1 MVEKELERKW
11 RREMMVKLDK
21 LEEDGRE
28 RMDKIDKLT
37 NVVNAIAMKVGVDIV
52 PC

>member
-21 LEEDGRE
+21 LEEDGKGGME
-28 RMDKIDKLT
+28 KIDKLT
-37 NVVNAIAMKVGVDIV
+37 NAVNAIALKVGVDTV

>member
-11 RREMMVKLDK
+11 QREMMVKLEK

-28 RMDKIDKLT
+28 RMAKIDKLT
-37 NVVNAIAMKVGVDIV
+37 NAVNEIALKVGVDRV

>member
-11 RREMMVKLDK
+11 QREMMVKLDK

-28 RMDKIDKLT
+28 RMDKLT
-37 NVVNAIAMKVGVDIV
+37 NAVNAFALKVGVDIV
-52 PC
+52 LC